1 MFSCGSYNPI
11 NFISCFPIISKLDI
25 VWFLFSDS
33 ILNNVTLFNQNI
45 SKEDV
50 VLAAKEIGIHDFII
64 SLPNNYDYIVGER
77 GVTLSSG
84 QRQLIAFLR
93 IYVRNPKILILD
105 EATSS
110 VDSSTE
116 GLLQKAL
123 IKLTHQRTTIVI
135 AHRLSTIIAADKIL
149 YLENG
154 QIAEEGS
161 HETLMNKKGKYYN
174 SFMIQR
180 DELS

>member
-1 MFSCGSYNPI
+1 M
-11 NFISCFPIISKLDI
+11 
-25 VWFLFSDS
+25 FSDS
-33 ILNNVTLFNQNI
+33 ILNNVTLFNQDV
-45 SKEDV
+45 SRADV
-50 VLAAKEIGIHDFII
+50 VLAAKEIGVHDFIN
-64 SLPNNYDYIVGER
+64 SLPNNYDYVVGER

-84 QRQLIAFLR
+84 QRQLISFLR

-110 VDSSTE
+110 IDTLTE
-116 GLLQKAL
+116 GLLQQAL
-123 IKLTHQRTTIVI
+123 IKLTHHRTTIVI

-149 YLENG
+149 YLESG
-154 QIAEEGS
+154 QIVEEGS
-161 HETLMNKKGKYYN
+161 HKYLMNKKGRYYD